1 VQTLLATVGH
11 RMFGIVAGYEYF
23 NDHDQLWDKPI
34 FKVIADRPRD
44 GDALASRR
52 RSRGLRTA

>member
-1 VQTLLATVGH
+1 
-11 RMFGIVAGYEYF
+11 MFGIVAGYEYF